1 MAALNEG
8 EVLIMRPKK
17 DPDAVTIQAVLWLCV
32 IAFGALAVIEKEP
45 WAFWCFSAPCIVASF
60 LYALYPR
67 GRRIVVSEEGVESV
81 VFFVFRRFVPWER
94 VVSYREKKKQGEY
107 HIDMNWKRQMMGT
120 DESGWYEDSFRL
132 KVSVASGL
140 PLYVSNSYTEYK
152 QFKKLLR
159 EKGAPR
165 IKVKKK

>member
-1 MAALNEG
+1 M
-8 EVLIMRPKK
+8 LIMRTKK
-17 DPDAVTIQAVLWLCV
+17 DPDAVTIQAVLWLYV
-32 IAFGALAVIEKEP
+32 IALGALAVIEKEP
-45 WAFWCFSAPCIVASF
+45 WVFWCFCVPGIVVSIG
-60 LYALYPR
+60 YALYRR
-67 GRRIVVSEEGVESV
+67 GRRIVVSEEGIESV

-159 EKGAPR
+159 EKGVPR